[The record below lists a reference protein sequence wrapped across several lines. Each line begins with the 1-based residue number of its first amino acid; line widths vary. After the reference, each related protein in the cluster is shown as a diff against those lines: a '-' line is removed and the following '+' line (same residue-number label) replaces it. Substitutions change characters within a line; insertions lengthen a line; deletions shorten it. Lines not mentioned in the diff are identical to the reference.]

1 MWRQVQI
8 ELPAEVAND
17 TTSIWQYDDV
27 VQVGIMRRSF
37 LRPPVLWAQV
47 LRAGLRNLRR
57 AKVMLDELQ
66 TQLVM
71 PVVYAETLHDA
82 PANQAFLEFIGFEE
96 LPEKYERKLY
106 QRSI

>member
-8 ELPAEVAND
+8 ELPPEVANE
-17 TTSIWQYDDV
+17 TTSTWQYEDV

-47 LRAGLRNLRR
+47 LSAGVRNLRR
-57 AKVMLDELQ
+57 ARVMLDELQ
-66 TQLVM
+66 QQLVM
-71 PVVYAETLHDA
+71 PTVYAETLHDA
-82 PANQAFLEFIGFEE
+82 PNNQAFLEFIGFEE